1 MIYVVE
7 CPPAAEPRAW
17 FAYHLADLSRKIA
30 TAAGCEAWE
39 LFDEVTPRALLDALG
54 HEQVDTAAREAF
66 PSVCALG
73 DQFGWD
79 TTLYRADHLLGRG
92 VLSPDPVDERAALLA
107 SLGACGGGEFRVYW
121 NDQDAVL
128 ATEGADEWLCARERW
143 RARHALHQQLLS
155 LEVLA
160 DNL

>member
-7 CPPAAEPRAW
+7 CPPAAEPHAW
-17 FAYHLADLSRKIA
+17 FAYHLADLGRKIA
-30 TAAGCEAWE
+30 AGDPFEAWE
-39 LFDEVTPRALLDALG
+39 IHDEVTPRALLDALG
-54 HEQVDTAAREAF
+54 HETVDEVARAAF

-73 DQFGWD
+73 DQYGWD

-92 VLSPDPVDERAALLA
+92 VLSPEPVDERSAWLAALA
-107 SLGACGGGEFRVYW
+107 ARPGECRIYW
-121 NDQDAVL
+121 SDQEAVL
-128 ATEGADEWLCARERW
+128 ATEGGDEWLCAKARW

>member
-1 MIYVVE
+1 MIYVIE
-7 CPPAAEPRAW
+7 CPPAGEPIAW
-17 FAYHLADLSRKIA
+17 FAYHLADLGRKV
-30 TAAGCEAWE
+30 AARDPLEAWE
-39 LFDEVTPRALLDALG
+39 IHDEVTPRALLEALG
-54 HEQVDTAAREAF
+54 HEQVDEAARAAF

-73 DQFGWD
+73 DQHGWD

-92 VLSPDPVDERAALLA
+92 VLSPDSVDEKAALLA
-107 SLGACGGGEFRVYW
+107 ALAARPGECRVYW
-121 NDQDAVL
+121 SDQEAVL
-128 ATEGADEWLCARERW
+128 ATEGADDWLCAKERW

>member
-7 CPPAAEPRAW
+7 CPPDSEPRAW
-17 FAYHLADLSRKIA
+17 FAYHLADLAGKV
-30 TAAGCEAWE
+30 AAGDAYEVWE
-39 LFDEVTPRALLDALG
+39 IFDQVTPRALLDALG
-54 HEQVDTAAREAF
+54 HEQVDAAAREAF

-92 VLSPDPVDERAALLA
+92 VLSPDPVDEGAALLA
-107 SLGACGGGEFRVYW
+107 ALMARPGECRIYW
-121 NDQDAVL
+121 GDQEAVL
-128 ATEGADEWLCARERW
+128 ATEGADAWLCAPERW

-155 LEVLA
+155 LDVLA

>member
-7 CPPAAEPRAW
+7 CPPSGEPNAW
-17 FAYHLADLSRKIA
+17 FAYHLDDLALKIA
-30 TAAGCEAWE
+30 AGDVCEAWE
-39 LFDEVTPRALLDALG
+39 LYDEVTPRALLDALG
-54 HEQVDTAAREAF
+54 HAQADDAARLAF
-66 PSVCALG
+66 PSVCVLG
-73 DQFGWD
+73 DQHGWD

-92 VLSPDPVDERAALLA
+92 VLSPEPVDERVALLA
-107 SLGACGGGEFRVYW
+107 ALTARPGECRIYW
-121 NDQDAVL
+121 SDQAAVL
-128 ATEGADEWLCARERW
+128 ATEGADDWLCAKARW

>member
-7 CPPAAEPRAW
+7 CPPEGEPAAW

-30 TAAGCEAWE
+30 ADDACEAWE

-54 HEQVDTAAREAF
+54 HEQVDDAARTAF

-73 DQFGWD
+73 DQFGWG

-92 VLSPDPVDERAALLA
+92 VLSPDPVDERAALMAALA
-107 SLGACGGGEFRVYW
+107 ARPGERRVYW
-121 NDQDAVL
+121 SDREAVL
-128 ATEGADEWLCARERW
+128 ATEGADPWLCDATRW